1 MNSSDVDGVLRFE
14 EGGAEECSSGR
25 EGPSMDGVT
34 LPSMRSGR
42 KGRGGKQED
51 GVGRSVASP
60 RRDWRGVGRRWRGVF
75 VFLIIAFVFFCTFF
89 ILFFL
94 FSIQ

>member
-60 RRDWRGVGRRWRGVF
+60 RRGTGGEWAADGG
-75 VFLIIAFVFFCTFF
+75 VFLI
-89 ILFFL
+89 LRHRFFL
-94 FSIQ
+94 I